1 MTITV
6 FGKPPTRALRV
17 IWMLEEL
24 GLPYEARGVDFRNA
38 SKDADFMAANPAALI
53 PAIVDGD
60 VTMSESTAILEYLAA
75 RHGPTPLAPRPDAPN
90 YPKYLQFL
98 HFGEASLC
106 GPLNVVVI
114 SRFMAPED
122 QKTNWGATAAAD
134 MCIRRSV
141 LAKTQLEKTPYV
153 AGDAFTAADI
163 SVGYGLHVM
172 GVLGLGERLDPVL
185 TEYLGRLQER
195 PAFKKAVAVQ

>member
-24 GLPYEARGVDFRNA
+24 GLAYETRSVDFRNA
-38 SKDADFMAANPAALI
+38 RRDEEFMAANPAALI
-53 PAIVDGD
+53 PAMVDGD
-60 VTMSESTAILEYLAA
+60 VTMSESTAILEYLGA
-75 RHGPTPLAPRPDAPN
+75 RYGPTPLAVKPDAPN

-106 GPLNVVVI
+106 GPLNVVVA
-114 SRFMAPED
+114 SRFMAPDD
-122 QKTNWGATAAAD
+122 QKANWGATAAAE

-141 LAKTQLEKTPYV
+141 LARTQLEQAPYM
-153 AGDAFTAADI
+153 AGEEFTAADI
-163 SVGYGLHVM
+163 SVGYGLHVL
-172 GVLGLGERLDPVL
+172 GFLGLGERLDPAL
-185 TEYLGRLQER
+185 RDYLAKLQER
-195 PAFKKAVAVQ
+195 PAFQRASAV